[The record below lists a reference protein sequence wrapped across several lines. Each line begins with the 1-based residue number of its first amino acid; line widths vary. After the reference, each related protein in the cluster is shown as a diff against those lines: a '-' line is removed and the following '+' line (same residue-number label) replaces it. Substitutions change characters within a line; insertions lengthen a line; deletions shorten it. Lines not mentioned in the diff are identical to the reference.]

1 MRIAYMVPSMTL
13 ALDGGKKWT
22 MAGVNSM
29 VDVKLGTA
37 CLAIVEMNGVKA
49 GDVNAPAVVVGGFQ
63 MENFVLQFD
72 LEKKRLGFLRL
83 PFYTPCSQFNF
94 TRNAQ

>member
-1 MRIAYMVPSMTL
+1 
-13 ALDGGKKWT
+13 
-22 MAGVNSM
+22 
-29 VDVKLGTA
+29 
-37 CLAIVEMNGVKA
+37 
-49 GDVNAPAVVVGGFQ
+49 VVVGGFQ

-94 TRNAQ
+94 TRNAK